1 MPDVLLSAALDRARD
16 GAVVV
21 LSVPAPDAPVERL
34 LAAVPAG
41 PASLFDPRGG
51 RVAVAGRGR
60 ALHLTG
66 PSLRAL
72 RDDLARSLARV
83 AVVAAPGA
91 DDVARALGGQAFD
104 PRRHP
109 ADDDAWGA
117 FPAAS
122 LTLPRWS
129 LVRVDG
135 RASLQVAFTRD
146 DAPSAA
152 AIARV
157 LRALEAPPTA
167 AAPPRAATVAADRE
181 AWEGLVRDALDAMR
195 DGPIEKLVGARR
207 AELRADSPWRLAN
220 VVERL
225 DDADGCAR
233 FAFEHGD
240 AALVGASPER
250 LVARRGDVVSADA
263 LAGSL
268 PRGGDDVR
276 DARALLD
283 SAKDRREHALVV
295 AGIRAALA
303 PFCDALDAPEA
314 PVVRTLPRLHHLW
327 TPVRARLR
335 DGARALD
342 LVDAMHPTPA
352 LGGAPRG
359 AALDWIARRE
369 PHPRGWYAGPVG
381 WCEPA
386 GDGEFFV
393 AIRAAV
399 LRGDRAWTY
408 AGAGLVPGSDPA
420 REWDE
425 TEAKMSAMRA
435 ALGASE
441 R

>member
-21 LSVPAPDAPVERL
+21 LSVPAPDGPVERL
-34 LAAVPAG
+34 LAAVPEG
-41 PASLFDPRGG
+41 PASLFAPRDG
-51 RVAVAGRGR
+51 RVALAGRGR

-66 PSLRAL
+66 PALGAL

-91 DDVARALGGQAFD
+91 DDVARALGGQTFD

-109 ADDDAWGA
+109 ADDVAWEP

-122 LTLPRWS
+122 LTLPRWA

-135 RASLQVAFTRD
+135 RSSLQVAFTRD

-152 AIARV
+152 SIARV
-157 LRALEAPPTA
+157 LRALHASPPTA
-167 AAPPRAATVAADRE
+167 ASPRVERVAADRGLWE
-181 AWEGLVRDALDAMR
+181 ALVRDALDVMR
-195 DGPIEKLVGARR
+195 EGRAEKLVGARR
-207 AELRADSPWRLAN
+207 AELRADSPWRLAD
-220 VVERL
+220 VIDRL
-225 DDADGCAR
+225 DADVGCAR

-240 AALVGASPER
+240 AVLVGASPER

-303 PFCDALDAPEA
+303 PFCDALDAPDA

-335 DGARALD
+335 EGAHALD

-352 LGGAPRG
+352 LGGSPRG

-381 WCEPA
+381 WCDLA

-393 AIRAAV
+393 AIRAAA
-399 LRGDRAWTY
+399 LRGTRAWTY

-435 ALGASE
+435 ALGAFD